1 MAGFHKKLMLLLVLA
16 LIMTLPAQAVELSP
30 AVLSMLPEGT
40 VMEKTEE
47 LGSLHLHT
55 ASVPATGEVILLMCS
70 NRELMMVETQ
80 QAASYDASAP
90 AVSRSRAEELAR
102 EAWPDCRILF
112 SRDVEAGKQLGV
124 AGDNFCGSILVA
136 DDRIISRSLEIG
148 EIFREGR
155 LTMDGALKVL
165 TLHRP
170 EAEFYA
176 LELDREDGIYVY
188 EGEAYI
194 DGVEYEFE
202 LDVSSGKLLE
212 WERD

>member
-1 MAGFHKKLMLLLVLA
+1 MKGILKNLIRMLMLLF
-16 LIMTLPAQAVELSP
+16 LIAGTAQALELSP

-40 VMEKTEE
+40 VMDSTE
-47 LGSLHLHT
+47 LMGSLHLHT
-55 ASVPATGEVILLMCS
+55 ASVPETGEVILLVCS
-70 NRELMMVETQ
+70 NGELILVETQ
-80 QAASYDASAP
+80 QAAAYDPVAP
-90 AVSRSRAEELAR
+90 EVSRNRAEELAKQ
-102 EAWPDCRILF
+102 AWPGCSILF
-112 SRDVEAGKQLGV
+112 SRDGDGGKLLGV
-124 AGDNFCGSILVA
+124 AGENFCGSILVA
-136 DDRIISRSLEIG
+136 DDRIVSRSLEIG
-148 EIFREGR
+148 EIYRDGR

-176 LELDREDGIYVY
+176 LELDREDGVYVY

-202 LDVSSGKLLE
+202 LDVSSGRLLE